1 MKKSHKTHKQLA
13 CELAELHNQDI
24 TKRKENDQNLQDAA
38 IFQQRLIDA
47 LPIPVFYKDCE
58 GRYLGANSAF
68 ENLFGLKRDQA
79 IGKSVYEISPKEIAD
94 EYHEKDR
101 ALLQNPGTQIYES
114 TLQDT
119 SGRVHNVIFHKATF
133 QNRDGSVGGLIGAV
147 LDITKRKQ
155 AQEALRESEVRY
167 RILVENASD
176 MIFRTDLNG
185 QFTFVNPAVIRNTG
199 YQEEELIGKQ
209 YTILIQPD
217 MRNDAIKF
225 FGRQLVKRLQNT
237 YSEYPVLTKDGKKL
251 WFGQNTQL
259 IVEDGHVSG
268 FQVVARDLTE
278 HRRLE
283 KALEKRE
290 SMLNEMGKIAKVGG
304 WEFDTESQK
313 QLWTKEVYRIHE
325 VDESYEPTVPKGIA
339 FYAPESRPVI
349 ERAVLRAIEFGEP
362 FDVELEIIT
371 AKGNHR
377 WVSATGK
384 VDLDN
389 GIKKTISG
397 TFQDITER
405 RQAQEKITQMA
416 YHDALTGLPNRVL
429 FSDRLGIAL
438 AQARRNQKNVAVT
451 MLDLDNFKD
460 INDTLGH
467 DVGDLILKAAAERL
481 SAALRKSD
489 TVARFGGDEFV
500 LILPDL
506 NGIEAAIQVAQKIVD
521 SFNKPF
527 LIDTHQLIVTTSI
540 GIAVYARDGT
550 DEGTLVKNA
559 DIAMYQAK
567 QMGRARYQIYQGT
580 I

>member
-1 MKKSHKTHKQLA
+1 
-13 CELAELHNQDI
+13 
-24 TKRKENDQNLQDAA
+24 
-38 IFQQRLIDA
+38 
-47 LPIPVFYKDCE
+47 
-58 GRYLGANSAF
+58 
-68 ENLFGLKRDQA
+68 
-79 IGKSVYEISPKEIAD
+79 
-94 EYHEKDR
+94 
-101 ALLQNPGTQIYES
+101 
-114 TLQDT
+114 
-119 SGRVHNVIFHKATF
+119 
-133 QNRDGSVGGLIGAV
+133 
-147 LDITKRKQ
+147 
-155 AQEALRESEVRY
+155 
-167 RILVENASD
+167 
-176 MIFRTDLNG
+176 
-185 QFTFVNPAVIRNTG
+185 
-199 YQEEELIGKQ
+199 
-209 YTILIQPD
+209 

-259 IVEDGHVSG
+259 IVEDGDVSG

-429 FSDRLGIAL
+429 FFRSPGYCLGPGPEESEKCRSHH
-438 AQARRNQKNVAVT
+438 ARPR
-451 MLDLDNFKD
+451 
-460 INDTLGH
+460 
-467 DVGDLILKAAAERL
+467 
-481 SAALRKSD
+481 
-489 TVARFGGDEFV
+489 
-500 LILPDL
+500 
-506 NGIEAAIQVAQKIVD
+506 
-521 SFNKPF
+521 
-527 LIDTHQLIVTTSI
+527 
-540 GIAVYARDGT
+540 
-550 DEGTLVKNA
+550 
-559 DIAMYQAK
+559 
-567 QMGRARYQIYQGT
+567 
-580 I
+580 